1 MMVEALQQFDE
12 RTAAGVL
19 ARAALALEGD
29 GNPAAETKFDGE
41 DSLRD
46 ELLREGRKHLGV
58 SPEDSR
64 PEVIEQ
70 LGEWLDELSEQ
81 IIGPP
86 DTQSALLRM
95 AERGDLPS
103 DLYKIDITPHVVDV
117 YNAEFNLAK
126 KLIETTVREP
136 DLEQHYGPRPT
147 AEMPA
152 LISIFARFF
161 RTPWPAKDFMMLVAA
176 QRGHGLLLSVIQ
188 AWRVYPSLVD
198 VSRTGN
204 NLVKILEQF
213 ANVYGAEIEF
223 GGKKGHFFLYEKE
236 ALPSSFSVH
245 SKRKKPS
252 QVHVY
257 LFAQEDSKASPEAA
271 LVVAIDVDH
280 YRADL
285 TKMAVREEQIR
296 FRPVSVGEHA

>member
-12 RTAAGVL
+12 RTAAGVWP
-19 ARAALALEGD
+19 ALLW
-29 GNPAAETKFDGE
+29 
-41 DSLRD
+41 
-46 ELLREGRKHLGV
+46 LLRVKAIRLLKPNSMARTHSAMSFSGRVVSTLGV

-103 DLYKIDITPHVVDV
+103 DLYKIDITPHVVDI
-117 YNAEFNLAK
+117 YNAEFNLAR

-152 LISIFARFF
+152 LISMFARFF

-176 QRGHGLLLSVIQ
+176 QRGHGLLLSVTSGL
-188 AWRVYPSLVD
+188 ASLPIA
-198 VSRTGN
+198 G
-204 NLVKILEQF
+204 
-213 ANVYGAEIEF
+213 
-223 GGKKGHFFLYEKE
+223 
-236 ALPSSFSVH
+236 
-245 SKRKKPS
+245 
-252 QVHVY
+252 
-257 LFAQEDSKASPEAA
+257 
-271 LVVAIDVDH
+271 
-280 YRADL
+280 
-285 TKMAVREEQIR
+285 
-296 FRPVSVGEHA
+296 